1 MDHAS
6 RRRPLTHAVGA
17 QYNARL
23 FSFRFASFHQMS
35 FALAQPIRTVLRWQL
50 VATALAVVL
59 LGWLAGVHGA
69 LSAAL
74 GGAISMTGG
83 VAAAWFAL
91 RKPASDAATAIS
103 SALVAEALKVLL
115 LVAGLA
121 AVFVLY
127 KNVVAIGLIATFTVT
142 TILFSMALFVRE
154 T

>member
-1 MDHAS
+1 
-6 RRRPLTHAVGA
+6 
-17 QYNARL
+17 
-23 FSFRFASFHQMS
+23 MS

-50 VATALAVVL
+50 VATALAVVVV
-59 LGWLAGVHGA
+59 GWLAGVHGA

-83 VAAAWFAL
+83 LAAAWFAL

-142 TILFSMALFVRE
+142 TILFSMALFVKE

>member
-1 MDHAS
+1 
-6 RRRPLTHAVGA
+6 
-17 QYNARL
+17 
-23 FSFRFASFHQMS
+23 MS

-50 VATALAVVL
+50 VATGLAIVVV
-59 LGWLAGVHGA
+59 GWLAGVHGA

-83 VAAAWFAL
+83 LAAAWFAL
-91 RKPASDAATAIS
+91 RKPASDAVTAIS

>member
-1 MDHAS
+1 
-6 RRRPLTHAVGA
+6 
-17 QYNARL
+17 
-23 FSFRFASFHQMS
+23 MS

-50 VATALAVVL
+50 VATGLAVVVV
-59 LGWLAGVHGA
+59 GWLAGVHGA

-83 VAAAWFAL
+83 LAAAWFAF

-127 KNVVAIGLIATFTVT
+127 KNVVAIGLIATFTIT